1 MAFSLRETGETVT
14 ALSLTLIVNWR
25 LTGIG
30 IGIEQ
35 RFSLDFLT
43 QCDARGRLVL
53 LSGSDG

>member
-14 ALSLTLIVNWR
+14 ALSLTLFGDWR

-35 RFSLDFLT
+35 RLQSRFPYT
-43 QCDARGRLVL
+43 MRCPRAARA
-53 LSGSDG
+53 S